1 VGWQNHDSES
11 SELTG
16 DVTLYICLCEK
27 IVPNQVVR
35 HSYNGSAMKGATMLA
50 TLQDLGVVPTF
61 SRPSVSNDN
70 PYSESLFKTLKY

>member
-1 VGWQNHDSES
+1 MGWQNHDSES
-11 SELTG
+11 SELAG
-16 DVTLYICLCEK
+16 EVMRYICLREK

-35 HSYNGSAMKGATMLA
+35 HSCNGSAMKGSTMLA

-70 PYSESLFKTLKY
+70 PYSESLF